1 VKLALDFDAV
11 LADTRPLWREW
22 LEDAARRFR
31 SIAVLE
37 PSALPED
44 RAEAAAL
51 LDRWADAGVGDW
63 RGALERFAEDRAP
76 LFFRPVPA
84 TNAAVR
90 RLRAGGAVLGAFT
103 DAPEPLVRVAVAH
116 VGLARELSVVA
127 AGADAERRAVAEL
140 GAEARVIRSR
150 DDLLGLDA

>member
-1 VKLALDFDAV
+1 MKLALDFDTV

-37 PSALPED
+37 PSGLPDD

-51 LDRWADAGVGDW
+51 LDRWAEAGVGDW

-90 RLRAGGAVLGAFT
+90 RLRAEGAVLGAFS
-103 DAPEPLVRVAVAH
+103 DAPEPLVRVALAH

-127 AGADAERRAVAEL
+127 AGADAERRAVVEL
-140 GAEARVIRSR
+140 GSGARVVRSR
-150 DDLLGLDA
+150 DELLALGA

>member
-84 TNAAVR
+84 TNAVLR
-90 RLRAGGAVLGAFT
+90 RLRAGGAVLGAFS

>member
-1 VKLALDFDAV
+1 MKLALDFDAV
-11 LADTRPLWREW
+11 VADTRPLWREW

-51 LDRWADAGVGDW
+51 LDCWAEAGVGDW

-76 LFFRPVPA
+76 LFFRPVPT
-84 TNAAVR
+84 TNAALR
-90 RLRAGGAVLGAFT
+90 RLRASGAVLGVFS

-116 VGLARELSVVA
+116 VGLARELRVVA

-150 DDLLGLDA
+150 DELLGLGA

>member
-84 TNAAVR
+84 TNAALR
-90 RLRAGGAVLGAFT
+90 RLRAGGAVLGAFS

-150 DDLLGLDA
+150 DDLVGLDA

>member
-11 LADTRPLWREW
+11 LADTRPLWSEW

-84 TNAAVR
+84 TNAALR
-90 RLRAGGAVLGAFT
+90 RLRKGGAVLGAFS

-150 DDLLGLDA
+150 QDLLGLDA

>member
-11 LADTRPLWREW
+11 VADTRPLWREW

-84 TNAAVR
+84 TNAALR
-90 RLRAGGAVLGAFT
+90 RLRAGGAVLGAFS

-150 DDLLGLDA
+150 ADLLGLDA

>member
-44 RAEAAAL
+44 RAEAARV

-84 TNAAVR
+84 TNAALR
-90 RLRAGGAVLGAFT
+90 RLRAAGAVLGAFS
-103 DAPEPLVRVAVAH
+103 DAPEPLLRVALAH
-116 VGLARELSVVA
+116 VGLARELTVVA
-127 AGADAERRAVAEL
+127 AGEGAERRVVEEL

-150 DDLLGLDA
+150 DELYGLGA

>member
-1 VKLALDFDAV
+1 MKLALDFDAV

-84 TNAAVR
+84 TNAALR
-90 RLRAGGAVLGAFT
+90 RLRAGGAVLGAFS

>member
-1 VKLALDFDAV
+1 MRLALDFDTV

-37 PSALPED
+37 PGALPDD

-51 LDRWADAGVGDW
+51 LDRWAEAGVGDW

-84 TNAAVR
+84 TNAALR
-90 RLRAGGAVLGAFT
+90 RLRAEGAVLGVFS
-103 DAPEPLVRVAVAH
+103 DAPEALVRVALAH
-116 VGLARELSVVA
+116 VGLARELSVVV
-127 AGADAERRAVAEL
+127 AGADAEQRAVAEL
-140 GAEARVIRSR
+140 GSEARVVRSR
-150 DDLLGLDA
+150 DDLLALGA

>member
-1 VKLALDFDAV
+1 MKLALDFDAV
-11 LADTRPLWREW
+11 VADTRPLWREW

-51 LDRWADAGVGDW
+51 LDRWAEAGVGDW

-84 TNAAVR
+84 TNAALR
-90 RLRAGGAVLGAFT
+90 RLRASGAVLGAFS

-116 VGLARELSVVA
+116 VGLTRELSVVA
-127 AGADAERRAVAEL
+127 AGAEAERRAIGEL
-140 GAEARVIRSR
+140 GAEARIVRSR
-150 DDLLGLDA
+150 DELLGLGA

>member
-37 PSALPED
+37 PSVLPED

-84 TNAAVR
+84 TNAALR
-90 RLRAGGAVLGAFT
+90 RLRAGGAVLGAFS

>member
-11 LADTRPLWREW
+11 VADTRPLWREW

-51 LDRWADAGVGDW
+51 LDRWAEAGVGDW

-84 TNAAVR
+84 TNAALR
-90 RLRAGGAVLGAFT
+90 RLRASGAVLGAFS
-103 DAPEPLVRVAVAH
+103 DAPEPLLRVAVAH
-116 VGLARELSVVA
+116 VGLARELSLVA

-150 DDLLGLDA
+150 DELLGLGA

>member
-1 VKLALDFDAV
+1 MKLALDFDAV
-11 LADTRPLWREW
+11 VADTRPLWSEW

-84 TNAAVR
+84 TNAALR
-90 RLRAGGAVLGAFT
+90 RLRAAGAVLGAFS

-150 DDLLGLDA
+150 DDLVGLDA

>member
-1 VKLALDFDAV
+1 MKLAFDFDSV
-11 LADTRPLWREW
+11 LADTRPIWREW

-51 LDRWADAGVGDW
+51 LDRWAEAGIGDW
-63 RGALERFAEDRAP
+63 RSALERFAEDRAP

-84 TNAAVR
+84 TNAALR
-90 RLRAGGAVLGAFT
+90 RLHAGGAVLGAFS
-103 DAPEPLVRVAVAH
+103 DAPEPLVRVALAH
-116 VGLARELSVVA
+116 VGLARELTVVA
-127 AGADAERRAVAEL
+127 TGADAERRAVEEL
-140 GAEARVIRSR
+140 GAETRVVRSR
-150 DDLLGLDA
+150 DELLALGA